1 MFSVL
6 PSHSKV
12 FIFQADKVLSD
23 SDLNLITSEL
33 NIFIPG
39 WAAHGSD
46 LRADFK
52 VFENIFIVVG
62 LDESQAQA
70 SGCSK
75 DALSRCI
82 KDIGSKI
89 NVDFFN
95 RLNSVYL
102 DAESKLQIVDMMT
115 LKTLIKKNEVG
126 INTKVYNNLI
136 ETKSQLDNQWLIEI
150 QNSWH
155 KTLVPNL

>member
-1 MFSVL
+1 MFNVL
-6 PSHSKV
+6 PGHSKV

-23 SDLNLITSEL
+23 VDLNLISNEL
-33 NIFIPG
+33 NVFIPG

-52 VFENIFIVVG
+52 IFEKIFIVVG
-62 LDESQAQA
+62 LDESQAAA

-75 DALSRCI
+75 DALTRCI

-95 RLNSVYL
+95 RLNSVYVDTENNL
-102 DAESKLQIVDMMT
+102 KIVDMMT
-115 LKTLIKKNEVG
+115 LKSLIQKDEVR

-136 ETKSQLDNQWLIEI
+136 ENKGQLDNDWLVDIKD
-150 QNSWH
+150 SWH
-155 KTLVPNL
+155 KTLVPIL